1 MGRGNS
7 DGLGTAAGH
16 QQPGARRAPGGMDKT
31 APLRKGTDEHAVRL
45 VHRCSSYPRAPTA
58 AASRSDPH
66 DVSLRSRETGRR
78 RSARRALA
86 AVAKLAECSNRG
98 GGAVIAP
105 DAAGGPI
112 IRGRAPAEA
121 GSVILG
127 VRERAWRFRE
137 GPVTQRT
144 MQATGPEPGDA
155 VMNDLRP
162 ELALAIPWKGDAPAT
177 HASKTPS

>member
-1 MGRGNS
+1 M
-7 DGLGTAAGH
+7 
-16 QQPGARRAPGGMDKT
+16 
-31 APLRKGTDEHAVRL
+31 
-45 VHRCSSYPRAPTA
+45 
-58 AASRSDPH
+58 
-66 DVSLRSRETGRR
+66 
-78 RSARRALA
+78 
-86 AVAKLAECSNRG
+86 AKLAECSNRG

-105 DAAGGPI
+105 DAAGEPI

-144 MQATGPEPGDA
+144 MQAAGPELGDA

-162 ELALAIPWKGDAPAT
+162 ELAHAIPWKGDAPAT
-177 HASKTPS
+177 PCEQDSRRGRAGGAVPIGRIATRGVGRA

>member
-1 MGRGNS
+1 M
-7 DGLGTAAGH
+7 
-16 QQPGARRAPGGMDKT
+16 
-31 APLRKGTDEHAVRL
+31 
-45 VHRCSSYPRAPTA
+45 
-58 AASRSDPH
+58 
-66 DVSLRSRETGRR
+66 
-78 RSARRALA
+78 
-86 AVAKLAECSNRG
+86 AKLAECSNRG

-121 GSVILG
+121 GSVVLG

-144 MQATGPEPGDA
+144 MQAAGPELGDA

-162 ELALAIPWKGDAPAT
+162 ELALAIPWKGDVPAT
-177 HASKTPS
+177 HASKTLGAGALAEPSPSAESPPVVSEAPDKV